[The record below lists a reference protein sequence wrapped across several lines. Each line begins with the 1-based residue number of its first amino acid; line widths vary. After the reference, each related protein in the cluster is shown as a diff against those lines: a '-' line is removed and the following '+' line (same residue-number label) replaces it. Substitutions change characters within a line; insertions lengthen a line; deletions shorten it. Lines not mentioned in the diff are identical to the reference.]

1 MAGND
6 AGCPER
12 PRGVRPGQGVG
23 AERPISAPEEGGHV
37 AHAGGNPFISV
48 RKNCSKG
55 SDPFYIVTYCIKW
68 VLTSWMHSTFILNS
82 YSVSHEYAL
91 RNANDYLLPH
101 TRYESL
107 KVFPFYSFPKAWNEL
122 EPGFRSVTCKSLF
135 KFDIKSHL
143 MSKYSNFS
151 CDTLFCYICSRS

>member
-48 RKNCSKG
+48 RKNC
-55 SDPFYIVTYCIKW
+55 PILYCHPYYIVTYYIKW
-68 VLTSWMHSTFILNS
+68 VTTILG
-82 YSVSHEYAL
+82 
-91 RNANDYLLPH
+91 H
-101 TRYESL
+101 T
-107 KVFPFYSFPKAWNEL
+107 V
-122 EPGFRSVTCKSLF
+122 
-135 KFDIKSHL
+135 H
-143 MSKYSNFS
+143 
-151 CDTLFCYICSRS
+151 

>member
-12 PRGVRPGQGVG
+12 PRGVRPGQGAG

-55 SDPFYIVTYCIKW
+55 SDPFYIVTYYIKC
-68 VLTSWMHSTFILNS
+68 LTTILG
-82 YSVSHEYAL
+82 Y
-91 RNANDYLLPH
+91 
-101 TRYESL
+101 T
-107 KVFPFYSFPKAWNEL
+107 
-122 EPGFRSVTCKSLF
+122 
-135 KFDIKSHL
+135 
-143 MSKYSNFS
+143 
-151 CDTLFCYICSRS
+151 TLVY